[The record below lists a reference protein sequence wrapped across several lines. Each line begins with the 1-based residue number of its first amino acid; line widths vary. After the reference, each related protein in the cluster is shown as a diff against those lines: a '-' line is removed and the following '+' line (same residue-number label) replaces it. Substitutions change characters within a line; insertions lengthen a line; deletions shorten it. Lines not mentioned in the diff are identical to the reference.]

1 MRLFSVSRLAPALLL
16 SLLATRGSAAVAQP
30 ITWGTATNISGDSD
44 VVTTGTLVTAVNFGA
59 PGVGATTVN
68 GITFSAFPVTNLA
81 GQSSG
86 PTFGVRVQESP
97 GDLTSSNTINS
108 GTGAF
113 NALSSDYRTLL
124 GSAVGATIPA
134 TITVTLSGN
143 GTNTLVAG
151 RQYLLQVWVS
161 VSANSGTFQI
171 SSQTSLSDY
180 RVSPSTVTLD
190 ANVGNATGGLG
201 QWVTGTFTAPSTSAQ
216 FKLDG
221 VGSGVWP
228 AINALQLRDI
238 TSVSVPDRTSLVW
251 LVGSSLAAVVG
262 LRRRGTRR

>member
-1 MRLFSVSRLAPALLL
+1 MPSR
-16 SLLATRGSAAVAQP
+16 G
-30 ITWGTATNISGDSD
+30 
-44 VVTTGTLVTAVNFGA
+44 
-59 PGVGATTVN
+59 
-68 GITFSAFPVTNLA
+68 
-81 GQSSG
+81 
-86 PTFGVRVQESP
+86 
-97 GDLTSSNTINS
+97 
-108 GTGAF
+108 
-113 NALSSDYRTLL
+113 DYRTLL

-171 SSQTSLSDY
+171 SSQTALSDY
-180 RVSPSTVTLD
+180 RPTPSTVTLD

-201 QWVTGTFTAPSTSAQ
+201 HWVTGTFTAPSTSAQ

-228 AINALQLRDI
+228 TINALQLRDI
-238 TSVSVPDRTSLVW
+238 TSVSVPDRTSLIW
-251 LVGSSLAAVVG
+251 LVGSGLAAVVG